1 MNKVFVVGGDSLITS
16 MFISAGWEIAK
27 THDDADLVQFTGG
40 EDVSPS
46 LYEEEKH
53 PHTYSSRSRD
63 NYEKVLFDLC
73 IKKGKFMAGICRGGQ
88 FLNVMSG
95 GRMYQHVDRH
105 TRNHMITDVLTGES
119 LYATSTHHQMM
130 RHSSKAQVV
139 ATAMQGGFKEYMKDG
154 QIAVA
159 AEPLDMEVLYYTD
172 TNSLC
177 FQPHPEYCIKGD
189 ALPKYYFSLLNRF
202 FNL

>member
-1 MNKVFVVGGDSLITS
+1 MPKVFIVGPDSLITS
-16 MFISAGWEIAK
+16 MFISAGWEISKEIEEAN
-27 THDDADLVQFTGG
+27 LIQFTGG

-46 LYEEEKH
+46 LYDEATH
-53 PHTYSSRSRD
+53 PHTFYSSARD
-63 NYEKVLFDLC
+63 KFEKKIFEAC
-73 IKKGKFMAGICRGGQ
+73 FKEGKFMAGICRGGQ

-119 LYATSTHHQMM
+119 VYATSTHHQMM
-130 RHSSKAQVV
+130 RPARKAQVV

-154 QIAVA
+154 QISVA
-159 AEPLDMEVLYYTD
+159 ADPLDMEVLYYTD